1 MRINNDKT
9 LILNRIKLHYGFKSD
24 AEFARFLGIKP
35 NSLSNWYTRNTID
48 YDLVFSKCEDINLE
62 WLLSGNDSQSQNENV
77 EKNISESIAAEPTAS
92 YGVDEWKNK
101 YEQLSEKYT
110 ALLEQHN
117 ALLTNK
123 LKEVLKDKSA
133 V

>member
-1 MRINNDKT
+1 MSVKNRLTQFIDS
-9 LILNRIKLHYGFKSD
+9 NRISIREFEKSIGASNGYINSISRSVGID
-24 AEFARFLGIKP
+24 KISAIIEKYPTLNIDWLMTGRGEMEFEIG
-35 NSLSNWYTRNTID
+35 
-48 YDLVFSKCEDINLE
+48 
-62 WLLSGNDSQSQNENV
+62 NV
-77 EKNISESIAAEPTAS
+77 EKNSSGNIAAEPKAA
-92 YGVDEWKNK
+92 YRGGEWKNK
-101 YEQLSEKYT
+101 YEQLNEKYT